1 MFALLQRNTSSP
13 SGALR
18 LPRVLLDV
26 KCLTNVEFHSPRATG
41 VSVVSRSSSIRIRLP
56 SKHNEISMFS
66 HQQVSN
72 SLLNHWSINFKFI
85 LKSTIRKWIEN
96 RTAIDYSRERRN
108 WKIVEKRSRSVWP
121 PKASNKLQ
129 TAEFSTSYRWI
140 FTNIC
145 FEFTG
150 VKVDR

>member
-18 LPRVLLDV
+18 LLRVLLDV

-72 SLLNHWSINFKFI
+72 SLLNHWSINCTNVI
-85 LKSTIRKWIEN
+85 LQNHLEIDQLKIEQRSTIVVNDEIEKLWKSGADRFGPRKPRINYRLMNFPQVTDEYLQ
-96 RTAIDYSRERRN
+96 IF
-108 WKIVEKRSRSVWP
+108 
-121 PKASNKLQ
+121 ASNSL
-129 TAEFSTSYRWI
+129 A
-140 FTNIC
+140 
-145 FEFTG
+145 
-150 VKVDR
+150 